1 MTGSPRVQRPQVTCS
16 ANAARNLAYA
26 RSNGTNRL
34 ASGAFADDVCV
45 RFRTSLCRFLRNIFI
60 AELASGVGSV
70 SPCFN
75 NVIKQRASRDCLSEA
90 SNAPNIGSNSTNAQA
105 FTNAV
110 LKISVSAESKK
121 CRPKLIGVV
130 ALKEVMKVLVRL
142 LQATGNLVVGLMN
155 DSICNPVASLHHEPR
170 VPCRH
175 CDDAVNYC

>member
-1 MTGSPRVQRPQVTCS
+1 MFRFVADPCKTAKIVSFREF
-16 ANAARNLAYA
+16 
-26 RSNGTNRL
+26 
-34 ASGAFADDVCV
+34 FAH
-45 RFRTSLCRFLRNIFI
+45 SLCRFPRNIFI

-70 SPCFN
+70 SPCFS

-90 SNAPNIGSNSTNAQA
+90 SNAPNIGSNSTNAHA

-121 CRPKLIGVV
+121 CRPKLIDVV
-130 ALKEVMKVLVRL
+130 ALKEVMKVPVRL
-142 LQATGNLVVGLMN
+142 LQAAGNLVVGSVN

-170 VPCRH
+170 FLCRH